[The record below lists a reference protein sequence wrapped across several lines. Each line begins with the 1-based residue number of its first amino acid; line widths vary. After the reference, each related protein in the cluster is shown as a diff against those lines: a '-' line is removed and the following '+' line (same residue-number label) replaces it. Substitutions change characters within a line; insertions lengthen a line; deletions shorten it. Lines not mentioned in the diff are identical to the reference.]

1 MSQDQPAVDYY
12 DALGRLLVE
21 GLEFNYSG
29 LKHSYLD
36 AFQRLL
42 GDVVQEIGAAP
53 AVSRPELAMLGDFAV
68 WEKNVR
74 SAAGCGDSGVNVCS
88 RGFGPPSVAL
98 PPSPARRAH
107 AFTPTSQGAVEFY
120 GVGLG

>member
-1 MSQDQPAVDYY
+1 M
-12 DALGRLLVE
+12 E
-21 GLEFNYSG
+21 GLEFDYSG

-74 SAAGCGDSGVNVCS
+74 FAAGCRVCTVCRFARPASVHRVFCCFAALS
-88 RGFGPPSVAL
+88 RS
-98 PPSPARRAH
+98 AH
-107 AFTPTSQGAVEFY
+107 AVTLASGAVEFY
-120 GVGLG
+120 GFGLG

>member
-1 MSQDQPAVDYY
+1 MACTRYPFSGVTDAICPVEQVKAMQDQPAVDYY

-21 GLEFNYSG
+21 GLEFDYSG

-74 SAAGCGDSGVNVCS
+74 PFVRC
-88 RGFGPPSVAL
+88 
-98 PPSPARRAH
+98 
-107 AFTPTSQGAVEFY
+107 
-120 GVGLG
+120 VGLLLL